1 MSKIIIL
8 SFLISLSSLAFVPKQ
23 FSMSFEQEFK
33 SLVNGE
39 KRKAKGIF
47 EYLYPGNLRIDQTS
61 PEKLLYVS
69 NKKKTW
75 IFRAPLFDDEPAE
88 VTVSKGQDSGLSA
101 FFDILKN
108 GLETNAYYQ
117 VEKSDKFAKLIFNKN
132 AIKETGIKITEIN
145 FKGDLI
151 FSKVDNILIKY
162 DDGREVLLTV
172 SNVNETIKFT
182 KDHFQFQIPKGAK
195 VLQN

>member
-1 MSKIIIL
+1 MSKIIISIFFL
-8 SFLISLSSLAFVPKQ
+8 SINSFAFIPKQ

-39 KRKAKGIF
+39 RRKAQGVF

-61 PEKLLYVS
+61 PEKLLYIS
-69 NKKKTW
+69 NNKKTW

-88 VTVSKGQDSGLSA
+88 VTVSKGQESGLSA
-101 FFDILKN
+101 FFDILEN

-117 VEKSDKFAKLIFNKN
+117 VEKKDKFAKLVFNKN
-132 AIKETGIKITEIN
+132 AIKDTGIKTTEIN
-145 FKGDLI
+145 FKDNLI
-151 FSKVDNILIKY
+151 FSKVDTILIKY
-162 DDGREVLLTV
+162 DDGREVLLTI
-172 SNVNETIKFT
+172 SNVNETVKFA

>member
-1 MSKIIIL
+1 MSKIIVALVI
-8 SFLISLSSLAFVPKQ
+8 SFSSLAFIPKQ
-23 FSMSFEQEFK
+23 FSMNFEQEFK

-39 KRKAKGIF
+39 KRKASGTF
-47 EYLYPGNLRIDQTS
+47 EYMYPGNLRIDQTS

-69 NKKKTW
+69 NSKKTW

-88 VTVSKGQDSGLSA
+88 VTISKGQDSGLST

-117 VEKSDKFAKLIFNKN
+117 VEKKAKFAKLIFNKN
-132 AIKETGIKITEIN
+132 AIKDTGIKITEIN
-145 FKGDLI
+145 FKDDLT

-172 SNVNETIKFT
+172 SKINENVKYD
-182 KDHFQFQIPKGAK
+182 KAHFVFLVPKGAK